1 MTEILHADKTIMWV
15 KFNYQRALSCF
26 SECISNS
33 ISSPDEADIIWIE
46 NIIVKINALIE
57 SATSYIT
64 RSSVLWQVR
73 CSFLENLE
81 QKGNAEAGSAVCFV
95 DMQINIQVA
104 KEMFKAISI
113 FDNDGAWRNCL
124 SMADEPNRPLSLMRS
139 LFNQCEKLFTFHEFG
154 EVEISDTIED
164 MENSQKLYRGRSL
177 AFQKRYIG
185 EEILKSL
192 LFEAE
197 VLDMESVW
205 TCIDHYSSSINVLR
219 IEQNVMEQKD
229 TFSDE
234 DEDDDSNLEE
244 YDEDVNDS
252 EDGDNVREEEE
263 EEEREEEGGEDKAV
277 VEDEAAK
284 ALSYRAIL
292 LRQNLGDTAQP
303 DESSTREGDNV
314 GDGEDANEAADE
326 DDNIEY
332 DAEDDDSERFSDLG
346 EDEEAYLC
354 YEGVACACSFLG
366 GIFEKVLKMEDK
378 AHDYFLR
385 SVQYADIV
393 THTSGAV
400 FFHVEWYKIA
410 QRGVQGYRR
419 RREGFDLSAI
429 AKQREPFLLIL
440 KPKIEVDFST
450 Y

>member
-1 MTEILHADKTIMWV
+1 
-15 KFNYQRALSCF
+15 
-26 SECISNS
+26 
-33 ISSPDEADIIWIE
+33 
-46 NIIVKINALIE
+46 
-57 SATSYIT
+57 
-64 RSSVLWQVR
+64 
-73 CSFLENLE
+73 
-81 QKGNAEAGSAVCFV
+81 
-95 DMQINIQVA
+95 MQINIQVA
-104 KEMFKAISI
+104 KEMFKAIST

-124 SMADEPNRPLSLMRS
+124 SMTDEPNRPLSLMRS

-164 MENSQKLYRGRSL
+164 MEDSQKLYRGRSL

-229 TFSDE
+229 TVSDE
-234 DEDDDSNLEE
+234 DDYDDSNLEE
-244 YDEDVNDS
+244 CDEDVYDS
-252 EDGDNVREEEE
+252 EDGDNDGEEEE
-263 EEEREEEGGEDKAV
+263 EEEEEEDKAV
-277 VEDEAAK
+277 VEDKAAK
-284 ALSYRAIL
+284 AFSYRDML
-292 LRQNLGDTAQP
+292 LRQNLGDTAEP
-303 DESSTREGDNV
+303 EESSTREGDNV
-314 GDGEDANEAADE
+314 GDGEGANEGADE

-332 DAEDDDSERFSDLG
+332 DAEDKVSERFSDLG
-346 EDEEAYLC
+346 EEEEAYLC
-354 YEGVACACSFLG
+354 YEGVACACSSLG

-385 SVQYADIV
+385 AIQYADIV

-440 KPKIEVDFST
+440 KPKIEVNFSK